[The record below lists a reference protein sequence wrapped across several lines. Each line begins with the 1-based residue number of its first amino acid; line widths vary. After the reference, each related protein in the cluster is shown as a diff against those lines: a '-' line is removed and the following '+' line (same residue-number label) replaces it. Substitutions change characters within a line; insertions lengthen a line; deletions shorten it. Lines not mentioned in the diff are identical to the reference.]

1 MSSNTS
7 TVKAPINWPALIVLT
22 LTPLAALV
30 LIPWYAWSHDF
41 SMAAWVSFVIVLAL
55 NGLSITAGYHRLWS
69 HRAYEASWPVR
80 FVLMIF
86 GTMTVQNSI
95 LNWSSGHR
103 NHHRYVDDV
112 DLDPYSAKR
121 GFWFSHIGWMLRDYP
136 SGRLDYKNSPD
147 LLKDKMV
154 MFQHNYYV
162 PLALATN
169 FGIPLA
175 IGYMIGDVAGVMLL
189 AGLLRLVVS
198 HHFTFFINSWAHVS
212 GKQPYTD
219 TNTAR
224 DNPVLALFTWGEGYH
239 NFHHIFQYD
248 YRNGVK
254 WWQYDPTKWLI
265 YGLSRVGLASN
276 LRRIPRYTIVKAEVE
291 MKFKR
296 AEQSLAVYGLEF
308 KQDIKTLKEKISQ
321 EYESYKQTANAW
333 TQLKE
338 QELQAKKE
346 QVSQSL
352 KTADQKLRAEFKQV
366 ELKMA
371 AHSERMQTL
380 LKVLN
385 KQLALAKG

>member
-1 MSSNTS
+1 MSSNTP

-103 NHHRYVDDV
+103 NHHRYVDDL

-136 SGRLDYKNSPD
+136 SGHLDYKNSPD

-175 IGYMIGDVAGVMLL
+175 IGYMVDDVAGVMLL

-346 QVSQSL
+346 QVSQSI

-385 KQLALAKG
+385 KQWALAKG

>member
-7 TVKAPINWPALIVLT
+7 AVKAPINWPALIVLT
-22 LTPLAALV
+22 LTPLAALI

-41 SMAAWVSFVIVLAL
+41 SMAAWISFVVILAL

-86 GTMTVQNSI
+86 GTMATQNSI
-95 LNWSSGHR
+95 LNWCSGHR
-103 NHHRYVDDV
+103 NHHRHVDDL

-136 SGRLDYKNSPD
+136 SGQLDYKNAPD

-154 MFQHNYYV
+154 MFQHKYYV
-162 PLALATN
+162 PLALAIN
-169 FGIPLA
+169 FGIP
-175 IGYMIGDVAGVMLL
+175 IGLGYLVGDVAGVVLL

-224 DNPVLALFTWGEGYH
+224 DNPILALFTWGEGYH

-265 YGLSRVGLASN
+265 YGLSRVGLTSN
-276 LRRIPRYTIVKAEVE
+276 LRRIPRFTIVKAEVE

-296 AEQSLAVYGLEF
+296 AEQSLEVYGLEF
-308 KQDIKTLKEKISQ
+308 KQDIKTLKDKISH
-321 EYESYKQTANAW
+321 EYELYKQTANAW

-338 QELQAKKE
+338 QEFNAKKE
-346 QVSQSL
+346 QVSQSF
-352 KTADQKLRAEFKQV
+352 KTADKKLRAEYKLIEQ
-366 ELKMA
+366 KMT
-371 AHSERMQTL
+371 AHSERMQAL
-380 LKVLN
+380 LTNLN
-385 KQLALAKG
+385 KQLAAAKV

>member
-1 MSSNTS
+1 MSSNTP

-22 LTPLAALV
+22 LTPLAALD

-103 NHHRYVDDV
+103 NHHRYVDDL

-136 SGRLDYKNSPD
+136 SGHLDYKNSPD

-175 IGYMIGDVAGVMLL
+175 IGYMVGDVAGVMLL

-346 QVSQSL
+346 QVSQSI

>member
-1 MSSNTS
+1 MSSNTP

-103 NHHRYVDDV
+103 NHHRYVDDL

-175 IGYMIGDVAGVMLL
+175 IGYMVDDVAGVMLL

-346 QVSQSL
+346 QVSQSI

>member
-7 TVKAPINWPALIVLT
+7 AVKAPINWPALIVLT
-22 LTPLAALV
+22 LTPLAALI
-30 LIPWYAWSHDF
+30 LIPWYAWTHDF
-41 SMAAWVSFVIVLAL
+41 SMAAWISFVVILAL

-86 GTMTVQNSI
+86 GTMATQNSI
-95 LNWSSGHR
+95 LNWCSGHR
-103 NHHRYVDDV
+103 NHHRHVDDL

-136 SGRLDYKNSPD
+136 SGQLDYKNAPD

-154 MFQHNYYV
+154 MFQHKYYV
-162 PLALATN
+162 PLALAIN
-169 FGIPLA
+169 FGIP
-175 IGYMIGDVAGVMLL
+175 IGLGYLVGDVAGVVLL

-224 DNPVLALFTWGEGYH
+224 DNPILALFTWGEGYH

-265 YGLSRVGLASN
+265 YGLSRVG
-276 LRRIPRYTIVKAEVE
+276 
-291 MKFKR
+291 
-296 AEQSLAVYGLEF
+296 
-308 KQDIKTLKEKISQ
+308 
-321 EYESYKQTANAW
+321 
-333 TQLKE
+333 
-338 QELQAKKE
+338 
-346 QVSQSL
+346 
-352 KTADQKLRAEFKQV
+352 
-366 ELKMA
+366 
-371 AHSERMQTL
+371 
-380 LKVLN
+380 
-385 KQLALAKG
+385 

>member
-1 MSSNTS
+1 MSSNTP

-103 NHHRYVDDV
+103 NHHRYVDDL

-136 SGRLDYKNSPD
+136 SGHLDYKNSPD

-175 IGYMIGDVAGVMLL
+175 IGYMVGDVAGVMLL

-346 QVSQSL
+346 QVSQSI

>member
-1 MSSNTS
+1 MSSNTP

-103 NHHRYVDDV
+103 NHHRYVDDL

-136 SGRLDYKNSPD
+136 SGHLDYKNSPD

-175 IGYMIGDVAGVMLL
+175 IGYMVGDVAGVMLL

-346 QVSQSL
+346 QVSQSI

-366 ELKMA
+366 ELKMS

>member
-1 MSSNTS
+1 MSSNTP

>member
-1 MSSNTS
+1 MSSNTP

-103 NHHRYVDDV
+103 NHHRYVDDL

-136 SGRLDYKNSPD
+136 SGHLDYKNSPD

-175 IGYMIGDVAGVMLL
+175 IGYMVDDVAGVMLL

-346 QVSQSL
+346 QVSQSI

>member
-1 MSSNTS
+1 MSSNTP

-103 NHHRYVDDV
+103 NHHRYVDDL

-175 IGYMIGDVAGVMLL
+175 IGYMVGDVAGVMLL

-346 QVSQSL
+346 QVSQSI

>member
-1 MSSNTS
+1 MSSNTP

-136 SGRLDYKNSPD
+136 SGHLDYKNSPD

>member
-1 MSSNTS
+1 MSSNTP
-7 TVKAPINWPALIVLT
+7 TIKAPINWPALIVLT

-103 NHHRYVDDV
+103 NHHRYVDDL

-175 IGYMIGDVAGVMLL
+175 IGYMVGDVAGVMLL

-276 LRRIPRYTIVKAEVE
+276 LRRIPRYNIVKAEVE

-296 AEQSLAVYGLEF
+296 AEQSLVVYGLEF

-338 QELQAKKE
+338 QELQAKKD
-346 QVSQSL
+346 QVSQSI